1 MQFLNELIKTDRAGA
16 ANSKRIVARNMSDE
30 GGIRGG
36 RFSRRLRRASVVVVV
51 EVVSEEEEEEEAE
64 DRDDD
69 SDIVTTSLCLWRSG
83 DD

>member
-36 RFSRRLRRASVVVVV
+36 RFSRRLRRASVVVV